1 MQNIKDMKRTFL
13 SKLHT
18 IGLYCI
24 IGALLLFPGVLLY
37 QLLILVPQGYG
48 NALASPEATLY
59 WINTHSLQ
67 FLAYRLL
74 LIFGFA
80 FMIGLPFTLFRIIVA
95 QEILGSE
102 EEDEEMED
110 ADEEENE
117 AETGEEADKQDQ
129 DGMPSFAWRGKGYAL
144 IAAWGGLFGLLFTVG
159 GTLASTIYLLVSAP
173 SMTGPKALPD
183 NFAAFSSTLAFITYT
198 MGSGLLAI
206 ACLFFGAVI
215 ARLGR
220 NLWPGIWVLFG
231 YMALALAA
239 LLSGSAVQVAFAPNA
254 GTAGQAI
261 LTTPAILLF
270 AIWVLWFGIMLIRL
284 QPEYSEGTG

>member
-1 MQNIKDMKRTFL
+1 MKRSFL

-48 NALASPEATLY
+48 NALASPEATLQ

-67 FLAYRLL
+67 FLVYRLL
-74 LIFGFA
+74 LILGFA
-80 FMIGLPFTLFRIIVA
+80 FMIGFPFTLFRIIVA
-95 QEILGSE
+95 QEILGTD

-110 ADEEENE
+110 EEGEQENE
-117 AETGEEADKQDQ
+117 EDTGEEADKQDQ
-129 DGMPSFAWRGKGYAL
+129 DGMPTYAWRGKGYAL

-159 GTLASTIYLLVSAP
+159 GTLASTIYLLVSA
-173 SMTGPKALPD
+173 SSTIGPKALPD
-183 NFAAFSSTLAFITYT
+183 NFATFSGTFAFITYT
-198 MGSGLLAI
+198 MGGGLLAI

-215 ARLGR
+215 TRRGR
-220 NLWPGIWVLFG
+220 NLWPGIWVLFA

-270 AIWVLWFGIMLIRL
+270 AIWVLWFGVMLIRL
-284 QPEYSEGTG
+284 QPEYSEGTS

>member
-1 MQNIKDMKRTFL
+1 MQNIKDMKRSFL

-24 IGALLLFPGVLLY
+24 IGALLLFPVVLLY
-37 QLLILVPQGYG
+37 QLLVLIPQGYG
-48 NALASPEATLY
+48 NALASPEATLH
-59 WINTHSLQ
+59 WINTHRLQ

-74 LIFGFA
+74 LILGFA

-110 ADEEENE
+110 EEDDAENEEET
-117 AETGEEADKQDQ
+117 AEEADKQDQ

-144 IAAWGGLFGLLFTVG
+144 IAAWGGLFGLLFTVV
-159 GTLASTIYLLVSAP
+159 GTLASTIYLLVTASSITVPRAP
-173 SMTGPKALPD
+173 PG
-183 NFAAFSSTLAFITYT
+183 NFAAFSGTFAFITYT
-198 MGSGLLAI
+198 LGGGLLAI

-215 ARLGR
+215 ARRGR

-239 LLSGSAVQVAFAPNA
+239 LLSGSAVQVALAPNA

-284 QPEYSEGTG
+284 QPE